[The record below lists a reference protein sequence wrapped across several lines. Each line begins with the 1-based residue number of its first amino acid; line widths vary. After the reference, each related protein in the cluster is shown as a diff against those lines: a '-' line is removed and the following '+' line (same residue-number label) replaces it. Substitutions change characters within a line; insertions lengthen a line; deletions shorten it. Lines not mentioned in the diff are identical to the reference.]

1 MNEIMNTTT
10 LQTPIEIALG
20 IDEEGMTTARKLYAF
35 LQLRPDNFSRWSKK
49 NITENQF
56 AEENIDY
63 MRLVIKDETPTG
75 GKVEREDYRLT
86 AQFAK
91 KLSMM
96 SKSERGEQAR
106 EYFTTVEDKA
116 KEMVIAMREAQ
127 KDPMKML
134 ELHYQAVKQVDKK
147 VDHAIGK
154 VDALEERFDKMERD
168 MPVFTIDAKNIQ
180 NAVRKRGIEVMG
192 GKDSNAYRDNSVRG
206 SVYADIQGTL
216 RRNFDVKRYEEIKH
230 QQVDIA
236 LNIIASYEP
245 PYVLKERVSFVNSQM
260 NLFEKS

>member
-1 MNEIMNTTT
+1 MNEIMEVTK
-10 LQTPIEIALG
+10 QTPIEIALG
-20 IDEEGMTTARKLYAF
+20 IDEDGMTTARKLYAF
-35 LQLRPDNFSRWSKK
+35 LELAPQHFARWCKK
-49 NITENQF
+49 NITENDF
-56 AEENIDY
+56 ATENEDY
-63 MRLVIKDETPTG
+63 TRLTTNGETPTG

-106 EYFTTVEDKA
+106 DYFTSVEDKA
-116 KEMVIAMREAQ
+116 KEMIVAMREAS

-134 ELHYQAVKQVDKK
+134 KLHYQAVEQVDKK

-180 NAVRKRGIEVMG
+180 SAVRKRGIEVMG
-192 GKDSNAYRDNSVRG
+192 GKDSNAYKDNRVRG
-206 SVYADIQGTL
+206 SVYSDIQSTL
-216 RRNFDVKRYEEIKH
+216 KRNFGVRKYEEIKH

-236 LNIIASYEP
+236 LDIIATYEP
-245 PYVLKERVSFVNSQM
+245 PYIQKEKDNYINSQL
-260 NLFEKS
+260 NLF

>member
-1 MNEIMNTTT
+1 MNEIMNTIE
-10 LQTPIEIALG
+10 QTPIEIALG
-20 IDEEGMTTARKLYAF
+20 IDEEGMTTARKLYEF
-35 LQLRPDNFSRWSKK
+35 LGMDNKNYSRWVKS

-56 AEENIDY
+56 AEENVDY
-63 MRLVIKDETPTG
+63 WVFVTNEENPLGGRPTKDF
-75 GKVEREDYRLT
+75 KLT

-116 KEMVIAMREAQ
+116 KEMVVAMREAQ

-230 QQVDIA
+230 QQADIA
-236 LNIIASYEP
+236 LEIIASYEP
-245 PYVLKERVSFVNSQM
+245 PYVLKERVNFINSQM
-260 NLFEKS
+260 NLFENC

>member
-1 MNEIMNTTT
+1 M
-10 LQTPIEIALG
+10 
-20 IDEEGMTTARKLYAF
+20 
-35 LQLRPDNFSRWSKK
+35 
-49 NITENQF
+49 
-56 AEENIDY
+56 
-63 MRLVIKDETPTG
+63 
-75 GKVEREDYRLT
+75 EREDYRLT

-106 EYFTTVEDKA
+106 DYFTSVEDKA
-116 KEMVIAMREAQ
+116 KEMIVAMREAS

-134 ELHYQAVKQVDKK
+134 KLHYQAVEQVDKK

-180 NAVRKRGIEVMG
+180 SAVRKRGIEVMG
-192 GKDSNAYRDNSVRG
+192 GKDSNAYKDNRVRG
-206 SVYADIQGTL
+206 SVYSDIQSTL
-216 RRNFDVKRYEEIKH
+216 KRNFGVRKYEEIKH

-236 LNIIASYEP
+236 LDIIAAYEP
-245 PYVLKERVSFVNSQM
+245 RLGTKGRRCWTSSKRFISIMIITSRISVSLCSMCCARTLTSVVSAVKWHRVLSAREIQ
-260 NLFEKS
+260 

>member
-1 MNEIMNTTT
+1 MNEIMEATE
-10 LQTPIEIALG
+10 QTPIEIALG
-20 IDEEGMTTARKLYAF
+20 IDADGMTTARKLYAF
-35 LQLRPDNFSRWSKK
+35 LELAPQHFARWCKK
-49 NITENQF
+49 NITENDF
-56 AEENIDY
+56 ATENEDY
-63 MRLVIKDETPTG
+63 TRLTTNGETPTG

-106 EYFTTVEDKA
+106 DYFTSVEDKA
-116 KEMVIAMREAQ
+116 KEMIVAMREAS

-134 ELHYQAVKQVDKK
+134 KLHYQAVEQVDKK

-180 NAVRKRGIEVMG
+180 SAVRKRGIEVMG
-192 GKDSNAYRDNSVRG
+192 GKDSNAYKDNRVRG
-206 SVYADIQGTL
+206 SVYYDIQSTL
-216 RRNFDVKRYEEIKH
+216 KRNFGVRKYEEIKH

-236 LNIIASYEP
+236 LDIIAAYEP
-245 PYVLKERVSFVNSQM
+245 PYILKEKVNYINSQL
-260 NLFEKS
+260 NLF

>member
-1 MNEIMNTTT
+1 MNEIMEATE
-10 LQTPIEIALG
+10 QTPIEIALG
-20 IDEEGMTTARKLYAF
+20 IDADGMTTARKLYAF
-35 LQLRPDNFSRWSKK
+35 LELAPQHFARWCKK
-49 NITENQF
+49 NITENDF
-56 AEENIDY
+56 ATENEDY
-63 MRLVIKDETPTG
+63 TRLTTNGETPTG

-106 EYFTTVEDKA
+106 DYFTSVEDKA
-116 KEMVIAMREAQ
+116 KEMIVAMREAS

-134 ELHYQAVKQVDKK
+134 KLHYQAVEQVDKK

-168 MPVFTIDAKNIQ
+168 MPVSTIDAKNIQ
-180 NAVRKRGIEVMG
+180 SAVRKRGIEVMG
-192 GKDSNAYRDNSVRG
+192 GKDSNAYKDNRVRG
-206 SVYADIQGTL
+206 SVYSDIQSTL
-216 RRNFDVKRYEEIKH
+216 KRNFGVRKYEEIKH

-236 LNIIASYEP
+236 LDIIAAYEP
-245 PYVLKERVSFVNSQM
+245 PYILKEKVNYINSQL
-260 NLFEKS
+260 NLF

>member
-1 MNEIMNTTT
+1 MEATE
-10 LQTPIEIALG
+10 QTPIEIALG
-20 IDEEGMTTARKLYAF
+20 IDADGMTTARKLYAF
-35 LQLRPDNFSRWSKK
+35 LELAPQHFARWCKK
-49 NITENQF
+49 NITENDF
-56 AEENIDY
+56 ATENEDY
-63 MRLVIKDETPTG
+63 TRLTTNGETPTG

-106 EYFTTVEDKA
+106 DYFTSVEDKA
-116 KEMVIAMREAQ
+116 KEMIIAMREAS

-134 ELHYQAVKQVDKK
+134 KLHYQAVEQVDKK

-180 NAVRKRGIEVMG
+180 SAVRKHGIEVMG
-192 GKDSNAYRDNSVRG
+192 GKDSNAYKDNRVRG
-206 SVYADIQGTL
+206 SVYSDIQSTL
-216 RRNFDVKRYEEIKH
+216 KRNFGVRKYEEIKH
-230 QQVDIA
+230 QQADIA
-236 LNIIASYEP
+236 LDIIAAYEP
-245 PYVLKERVSFVNSQM
+245 PYILKEKVNYVNSQL
-260 NLFEKS
+260 NLF

>member
-20 IDEEGMTTARKLYAF
+20 IDEDGMTTARKLYEF
-35 LQLRPDNFSRWSKK
+35 LGMDNKNYSRWVKS

-56 AEENIDY
+56 AEEGMDY
-63 MRLVIKDETPTG
+63 FHSSCMTS
-75 GKVEREDYRLT
+75 ERGRGNFAQDYKLT

>member
-1 MNEIMNTTT
+1 MEATE
-10 LQTPIEIALG
+10 QTPIEIALG
-20 IDEEGMTTARKLYAF
+20 IDADGMTTARKLYSF
-35 LQLRPDNFSRWSKK
+35 LELAPQHFARWCKK
-49 NITENQF
+49 NIIENDFATEN
-56 AEENIDY
+56 EDY
-63 MRLVIKDETPTG
+63 MRLTTNGETPTG

-106 EYFTTVEDKA
+106 DYFTSVEDKA
-116 KEMVIAMREAQ
+116 KEMIVAMREAS

-134 ELHYQAVKQVDKK
+134 KLHYQAVEQVDKK

-180 NAVRKRGIEVMG
+180 SAVRKRGIEVMG
-192 GKDSNAYRDNSVRG
+192 GKDSNAYKDNRVRG
-206 SVYADIQGTL
+206 SVYSDIQSTL
-216 RRNFDVKRYEEIKH
+216 KRNFGVRKYEEIKH

-236 LNIIASYEP
+236 LDIIAAYEP
-245 PYVLKERVSFVNSQM
+245 PYILKEKVNYINSQL
-260 NLFEKS
+260 NLF

>member
-1 MNEIMNTTT
+1 MNEIMEATE
-10 LQTPIEIALG
+10 QTPIEIALG
-20 IDEEGMTTARKLYAF
+20 IDADGMTTARKLYAF
-35 LQLRPDNFSRWSKK
+35 LELAPQHFARWCKK
-49 NITENQF
+49 NITENDF
-56 AEENIDY
+56 ATENEDY
-63 MRLVIKDETPTG
+63 TRLTTNGETPTG

-106 EYFTTVEDKA
+106 DYFTSVEDKA
-116 KEMVIAMREAQ
+116 KEMIIAMREAS

-134 ELHYQAVKQVDKK
+134 KLHYQAVEQVDKK

-180 NAVRKRGIEVMG
+180 SAVRKHGIEVMG
-192 GKDSNAYRDNSVRG
+192 GKDSNAYKDNRVRG
-206 SVYADIQGTL
+206 SVYSDIQSTL
-216 RRNFDVKRYEEIKH
+216 KRNFGVRKYEEIKH
-230 QQVDIA
+230 QQADIA
-236 LNIIASYEP
+236 LDIIAAYEP
-245 PYVLKERVSFVNSQM
+245 PYILKEKVNYVNSQL
-260 NLFEKS
+260 NLF

>member
-1 MNEIMNTTT
+1 MNEIMEATE
-10 LQTPIEIALG
+10 QTPIEIALG
-20 IDEEGMTTARKLYAF
+20 IDADGMTTARKLYAF
-35 LQLRPDNFSRWSKK
+35 LELAPQHFARWCKK
-49 NITENQF
+49 NITENDF
-56 AEENIDY
+56 ATENEDY
-63 MRLVIKDETPTG
+63 TRLTTNGETPTG

-106 EYFTTVEDKA
+106 DYFTSVEDKA
-116 KEMVIAMREAQ
+116 KEMIVAMREAS

-134 ELHYQAVKQVDKK
+134 KLHYQAVEQVDKK

-180 NAVRKRGIEVMG
+180 SAVRKRGIEVMG
-192 GKDSNAYRDNSVRG
+192 GKDSNAYKDNRVRG
-206 SVYADIQGTL
+206 SVYSDIQSTL
-216 RRNFDVKRYEEIKH
+216 KRNFCVRKYEEIKH
-230 QQVDIA
+230 QQADIA
-236 LNIIASYEP
+236 LDIIAAYEP
-245 PYVLKERVSFVNSQM
+245 PYILKEKVNYINSQL
-260 NLFEKS
+260 NLF

>member
-1 MNEIMNTTT
+1 MNEIMNTT

-20 IDEEGMTTARKLYAF
+20 IDEEGMTTARKLYEF
-35 LQLRPDNFSRWSKK
+35 LGMDSKNYSRWVKN

-56 AEENIDY
+56 AEEEIDY
-63 MRLVIKDETPTG
+63 FHSSCMTS
-75 GKVEREDYRLT
+75 ERGRGNFAQDFKLT

-116 KEMVIAMREAQ
+116 KEMIQVLREASSN
-127 KDPMKML
+127 PMKML
-134 ELHYQAVKQVDKK
+134 ELHYEAVKQVDKK
-147 VDHAIGK
+147 ANKAIVK

-180 NAVRKRGIEVMG
+180 KAVQKRGIEVMG
-192 GKDSNAYRDNSVRG
+192 GKDSNAYQDNSVRG
-206 SVYADIQGTL
+206 SVYSDIQCTL
-216 RRNFDVKRYEEIKH
+216 RRNFGVRRYEEIKH
-230 QQVDIA
+230 RQVDIA
-236 LNIIASYEP
+236 LDIIANYEP
-245 PYVLKERVSFVNSQM
+245 PYILQEKVKYANSQM
-260 NLFEKS
+260 NLF

>member
-1 MNEIMNTTT
+1 MNEIMEATE
-10 LQTPIEIALG
+10 QTPIEIALG
-20 IDEEGMTTARKLYAF
+20 IDAEGMTTARKLYAF
-35 LQLRPDNFSRWSKK
+35 LELAPQHFARWCKK
-49 NITENQF
+49 NITENDF
-56 AEENIDY
+56 ATENEDY
-63 MRLVIKDETPTG
+63 MRLTTNGETPTG

-106 EYFTTVEDKA
+106 DYFTSVEDKA
-116 KEMVIAMREAQ
+116 KEMIVAMREAS

-134 ELHYQAVKQVDKK
+134 KLHYQAVEQVDKK
-147 VDHAIGK
+147 VNHAIGK

-180 NAVRKRGIEVMG
+180 SAVRKRGIEVMG
-192 GKDSNAYRDNSVRG
+192 GKDSNAYKDNRVRG
-206 SVYADIQGTL
+206 SVYSDIQSTL
-216 RRNFDVKRYEEIKH
+216 KRNFGVRKYEEIKH

-236 LNIIASYEP
+236 LDIIAAYEP
-245 PYVLKERVSFVNSQM
+245 PYILKEKVNYINSQL
-260 NLFEKS
+260 NLF

>member
-1 MNEIMNTTT
+1 MNEIMEATE
-10 LQTPIEIALG
+10 QTPIEIALG
-20 IDEEGMTTARKLYAF
+20 IDADGMTTARKLYSF
-35 LQLRPDNFSRWSKK
+35 LELAPQHFARWCKK
-49 NITENQF
+49 NIIENDFATEN
-56 AEENIDY
+56 EDY
-63 MRLVIKDETPTG
+63 MRLTTNGETPTG

-106 EYFTTVEDKA
+106 DYFTSVEDKA
-116 KEMVIAMREAQ
+116 KEMIVAMREAS

-134 ELHYQAVKQVDKK
+134 KLHYQAVEQVDKK

-180 NAVRKRGIEVMG
+180 SAVRKRGIEVMG
-192 GKDSNAYRDNSVRG
+192 GKDSNAYKDNRVRG
-206 SVYADIQGTL
+206 SVYSDIQSTL
-216 RRNFDVKRYEEIKH
+216 KRNFGVRKYEEIKH

-236 LNIIASYEP
+236 LDIIAAYEP
-245 PYVLKERVSFVNSQM
+245 PYILKEKVNYINSQL
-260 NLFEKS
+260 NLF

>member
-1 MNEIMNTTT
+1 MNEIMEATE
-10 LQTPIEIALG
+10 QTPIEIALG
-20 IDEEGMTTARKLYAF
+20 IDADGMTTARKLYEF
-35 LQLRPDNFSRWSKK
+35 LGMDNKNYSRWVKS

-56 AEENIDY
+56 AEEGTDFHSSCMTSERGRGNFAQDY
-63 MRLVIKDETPTG
+63 K
-75 GKVEREDYRLT
+75 LT

-106 EYFTTVEDKA
+106 DYFTSVEDKA
-116 KEMVIAMREAQ
+116 KEMIVAMREAS

-134 ELHYQAVKQVDKK
+134 KLHYQAVEQVDKK

-180 NAVRKRGIEVMG
+180 SAVRKRGIEVMG
-192 GKDSNAYRDNSVRG
+192 GKDSNAYKDNRVRG
-206 SVYADIQGTL
+206 SVYSDIQSTL
-216 RRNFDVKRYEEIKH
+216 KRNFGVRKYEEIKH

-236 LNIIASYEP
+236 LDIIAAYEP
-245 PYVLKERVSFVNSQM
+245 PYILKEKVNYINSQL
-260 NLFEKS
+260 NLF

>member
-1 MNEIMNTTT
+1 MNEIMEATE
-10 LQTPIEIALG
+10 QTPIEIALG
-20 IDEEGMTTARKLYAF
+20 IDADGMTTARKLYAF
-35 LQLRPDNFSRWSKK
+35 LELAPQHFARWCKK
-49 NITENQF
+49 NITENDF
-56 AEENIDY
+56 ATENEDY
-63 MRLVIKDETPTG
+63 TRLTTNGETPTG

-106 EYFTTVEDKA
+106 DYFTSVEDKA
-116 KEMVIAMREAQ
+116 KEMIIAMREAS

-134 ELHYQAVKQVDKK
+134 KLHYQAVEQVDKK

-180 NAVRKRGIEVMG
+180 SAVRKRGIEVMG
-192 GKDSNAYRDNSVRG
+192 GKDSNAYKDNRVRG
-206 SVYADIQGTL
+206 SVYSDIQSTL
-216 RRNFDVKRYEEIKH
+216 KRNFGVRKYEEIKH

-236 LNIIASYEP
+236 LDIIAAYEP
-245 PYVLKERVSFVNSQM
+245 PYILKEKVNYINSQL
-260 NLFEKS
+260 NLF

>member
-1 MNEIMNTTT
+1 MNEIMEAIE
-10 LQTPIEIALG
+10 QTPIEIALE
-20 IDEEGMTTARKLYAF
+20 IDADGMTTARKLYSF
-35 LQLRPDNFSRWSKK
+35 LELAPQHFARWCKK
-49 NITENQF
+49 NIIENDFATEN
-56 AEENIDY
+56 EDY
-63 MRLVIKDETPTG
+63 MRLTTNGETPTG

-106 EYFTTVEDKA
+106 DYFTSVEDKA
-116 KEMVIAMREAQ
+116 KEMIIAMREAS

-134 ELHYQAVKQVDKK
+134 KLHYQAVDQVDKK

-180 NAVRKRGIEVMG
+180 SAVRKRGIEVMG
-192 GKDSNAYRDNSVRG
+192 GKDSNAYKDNRVRG
-206 SVYADIQGTL
+206 SVYSDIQSTL
-216 RRNFDVKRYEEIKH
+216 KRNFGVRKYEEIKH

-236 LNIIASYEP
+236 LDIIAAYEP
-245 PYVLKERVSFVNSQM
+245 PYILKEKVNYINLQL
-260 NLFEKS
+260 NLF

>member
-1 MNEIMNTTT
+1 MEATE
-10 LQTPIEIALG
+10 QTPIEIALG
-20 IDEEGMTTARKLYAF
+20 IDADGMTTARKLYSF
-35 LQLRPDNFSRWSKK
+35 LELAPQHFARWCMK
-49 NITENQF
+49 NISENDFATEN
-56 AEENIDY
+56 EDY
-63 MRLVIKDETPTG
+63 MRLTTNGETPTG

-106 EYFTTVEDKA
+106 DYFTSVEDKA
-116 KEMVIAMREAQ
+116 KEMIVAMREAS

-134 ELHYQAVKQVDKK
+134 KLHYQAVEQVDKK

-180 NAVRKRGIEVMG
+180 SAVRKRGIEVMG
-192 GKDSNAYRDNSVRG
+192 GKDSNAYKDNRVRG
-206 SVYADIQGTL
+206 SVYSDIQSTL
-216 RRNFDVKRYEEIKH
+216 KRNFGVRKYEEIKH

-236 LNIIASYEP
+236 LDIIAAYEP
-245 PYVLKERVSFVNSQM
+245 PYILKEKVNYINSQL
-260 NLFEKS
+260 NLF

>member
-1 MNEIMNTTT
+1 MNEIMEATE
-10 LQTPIEIALG
+10 QTPIEIALG
-20 IDEEGMTTARKLYAF
+20 IDADGMTTARKLYAF
-35 LQLRPDNFSRWSKK
+35 LELAPQHFARWCKK
-49 NITENQF
+49 NITENDF
-56 AEENIDY
+56 ATENEDY
-63 MRLVIKDETPTG
+63 TRLTTNGETPTG
-75 GKVEREDYRLT
+75 GKIEREDYRLT

-106 EYFTTVEDKA
+106 DYFTSVEDKA
-116 KEMVIAMREAQ
+116 KEMIVAMREAS

-134 ELHYQAVKQVDKK
+134 KLHYQAVEQVDKK

-180 NAVRKRGIEVMG
+180 SAVRKRGIEVMG
-192 GKDSNAYRDNSVRG
+192 GKDSNAYKDNRVRG
-206 SVYADIQGTL
+206 SVYSDIQSTL
-216 RRNFDVKRYEEIKH
+216 KRNFGVRKYEEIKH

-236 LNIIASYEP
+236 LDIIAAYEP
-245 PYVLKERVSFVNSQM
+245 PYILKEKVTYINSQL
-260 NLFEKS
+260 NLF

>member
-1 MNEIMNTTT
+1 MNEIMEATE
-10 LQTPIEIALG
+10 QTPIEIALG
-20 IDEEGMTTARKLYAF
+20 IDADGMTTARKLYAF
-35 LQLRPDNFSRWSKK
+35 LELAPQHFARWCKK
-49 NITENQF
+49 NITENDF
-56 AEENIDY
+56 ATENEDY
-63 MRLVIKDETPTG
+63 TRLTTNGETPTG
-75 GKVEREDYRLT
+75 GKNEREDYRLT

-106 EYFTTVEDKA
+106 DYFTSVEDKA
-116 KEMVIAMREAQ
+116 KEMIVAMREAS

-134 ELHYQAVKQVDKK
+134 KLHYQAVEQVDKK

-180 NAVRKRGIEVMG
+180 SAVRKRGIEVMG
-192 GKDSNAYRDNSVRG
+192 GKDSNAYKDNRVRG
-206 SVYADIQGTL
+206 SVYSDIQSTL
-216 RRNFDVKRYEEIKH
+216 KRNFGVRKYEEIKH

-236 LNIIASYEP
+236 LDIIAAYEP
-245 PYVLKERVSFVNSQM
+245 PYILKEKVTYINSQL
-260 NLFEKS
+260 NLF

>member
-1 MNEIMNTTT
+1 MNEIMEATK
-10 LQTPIEIALG
+10 QTPIEIALG
-20 IDEEGMTTARKLYAF
+20 IDEDGMTTARKLYAF
-35 LQLRPDNFSRWSKK
+35 LELAPQHFARWCKK
-49 NITENQF
+49 NITENDF
-56 AEENIDY
+56 ATENEDY
-63 MRLVIKDETPTG
+63 TRLTTNGETPTG

-106 EYFTTVEDKA
+106 DYFTSVEDKA
-116 KEMVIAMREAQ
+116 KEMIVAMREAS

-134 ELHYQAVKQVDKK
+134 KLHYQAVEQVDKK

-180 NAVRKRGIEVMG
+180 SAVRKRGIEVMG
-192 GKDSNAYRDNSVRG
+192 GKDSNAYKDNRVRG
-206 SVYADIQGTL
+206 SVYSDIQSTL
-216 RRNFDVKRYEEIKH
+216 KRNFGVRKYEEIKH

-236 LNIIASYEP
+236 LDIIATYEP
-245 PYVLKERVSFVNSQM
+245 PYILKEKVNYINSQL
-260 NLFEKS
+260 NLF

>member
-1 MNEIMNTTT
+1 MNEIMEATE
-10 LQTPIEIALG
+10 QTPIEIALG
-20 IDEEGMTTARKLYAF
+20 IDADGMTTARKLYAF
-35 LQLRPDNFSRWSKK
+35 LELAPQHFARWCKK
-49 NITENQF
+49 NITENDF
-56 AEENIDY
+56 ATENEDY
-63 MRLVIKDETPTG
+63 TRLTTNGETPTG

-106 EYFTTVEDKA
+106 DYFTSVEDKA
-116 KEMVIAMREAQ
+116 KEMIVAMREAS

-134 ELHYQAVKQVDKK
+134 KLHYQAVEQVDKK

-180 NAVRKRGIEVMG
+180 SAVRKRGIEVMG
-192 GKDSNAYRDNSVRG
+192 GKDSNAYKDNRVRG
-206 SVYADIQGTL
+206 SVYSDIQSTL
-216 RRNFDVKRYEEIKH
+216 KRNFGVRKYEEIKH

-236 LNIIASYEP
+236 LDIVAAYEP
-245 PYVLKERVSFVNSQM
+245 PYILKEKVNYINSQL
-260 NLFEKS
+260 NLF

>member
-1 MNEIMNTTT
+1 MNEIMEATE
-10 LQTPIEIALG
+10 QTPIEIALG
-20 IDEEGMTTARKLYAF
+20 IDADGMTTARKLYSF
-35 LQLRPDNFSRWSKK
+35 LELAPQHFARWCKK
-49 NITENQF
+49 NIIENDFATEN
-56 AEENIDY
+56 EDY
-63 MRLVIKDETPTG
+63 MRLTTNGETPTG

-106 EYFTTVEDKA
+106 DYFTSVEDKA
-116 KEMVIAMREAQ
+116 KEMIVAMREAS

-134 ELHYQAVKQVDKK
+134 KLHYQAVEQVDKK

-180 NAVRKRGIEVMG
+180 SAVRKRGIEVMG
-192 GKDSNAYRDNSVRG
+192 GKDSNAYKDNRVRG
-206 SVYADIQGTL
+206 SVYSDIQSTL
-216 RRNFDVKRYEEIKH
+216 KRNFGVRKYEEIKH
-230 QQVDIA
+230 KQVDIA
-236 LNIIASYEP
+236 LDIIAAYEP
-245 PYVLKERVSFVNSQM
+245 PYILKEKVNYINSQL
-260 NLFEKS
+260 NLF

>member
-1 MNEIMNTTT
+1 MNEIMEATE
-10 LQTPIEIALG
+10 QTPIEIALG
-20 IDEEGMTTARKLYAF
+20 IDADGMTTARKLYAF
-35 LQLRPDNFSRWSKK
+35 LELAPQHFARWCKK
-49 NITENQF
+49 NITENDF
-56 AEENIDY
+56 ATENEDY
-63 MRLVIKDETPTG
+63 TRLTTNGETPTG

-106 EYFTTVEDKA
+106 DYFTSVEDKA
-116 KEMVIAMREAQ
+116 KEMIVAMREAS

-134 ELHYQAVKQVDKK
+134 KLHYQAVEQVDKK

-180 NAVRKRGIEVMG
+180 SAVRKRGIEVMG
-192 GKDSNAYRDNSVRG
+192 GKDSNAYKDNRVRG
-206 SVYADIQGTL
+206 SVYSDIQSTL
-216 RRNFDVKRYEEIKH
+216 KRNFGVRKYEEIKH

-236 LNIIASYEP
+236 LDIIG
-245 PYVLKERVSFVNSQM
+245 
-260 NLFEKS
+260 LFHCHIPHNVALIIIKS

>member
-1 MNEIMNTTT
+1 MNEIMEATE
-10 LQTPIEIALG
+10 QTPIEIALG
-20 IDEEGMTTARKLYAF
+20 IDADGMTTARKLYEF
-35 LQLRPDNFSRWSKK
+35 LGMDNKNYSRWVKS

-56 AEENIDY
+56 AEEGTDY
-63 MRLVIKDETPTG
+63 FHSSCMTS
-75 GKVEREDYRLT
+75 ERGRGNFAQDYKLT

-106 EYFTTVEDKA
+106 DYFTFVEDKA
-116 KEMVIAMREAQ
+116 KEMIVAMREAS

-134 ELHYQAVKQVDKK
+134 KLHYQAVEQVDKK

-180 NAVRKRGIEVMG
+180 SAVRKRGIEVMG
-192 GKDSNAYRDNSVRG
+192 GKDSNAYKDNRVRG
-206 SVYADIQGTL
+206 SVYSDIQSTL
-216 RRNFDVKRYEEIKH
+216 KRNFGVRKYEEIKH

-236 LNIIASYEP
+236 LDIIAAYEP
-245 PYVLKERVSFVNSQM
+245 PYILKEKVNYINSQL
-260 NLFEKS
+260 NLF

>member
-1 MNEIMNTTT
+1 MNEIMEATE
-10 LQTPIEIALG
+10 QTPIEIALG
-20 IDEEGMTTARKLYAF
+20 IDADGMTTARKLYAF
-35 LQLRPDNFSRWSKK
+35 LELAPQHFARWCKK
-49 NITENQF
+49 NITENDF
-56 AEENIDY
+56 ATENEDY
-63 MRLVIKDETPTG
+63 TRLTTNGETPTG

-106 EYFTTVEDKA
+106 DYFTSVEDKA
-116 KEMVIAMREAQ
+116 KEMIVAMREAS

-134 ELHYQAVKQVDKK
+134 KLHYQAVEQVDKK

-180 NAVRKRGIEVMG
+180 SAVRKRGIEVMG
-192 GKDSNAYRDNSVRG
+192 GKDSNAYKDNRVRG
-206 SVYADIQGTL
+206 SVYSDIQSTL
-216 RRNFDVKRYEEIKH
+216 KRNFGVRKYEEIKH

-236 LNIIASYEP
+236 LDIIAAYEP
-245 PYVLKERVSFVNSQM
+245 PYILKEKVNYINSQL
-260 NLFEKS
+260 NLF